1 MKNSFLNKNF
11 FTKLNDKEIFDEDK
25 NLEKISIVIPSYNKV
40 DFIEQSILSVL
51 NQNYPNIELII
62 IDGGSSDGTVEII
75 KKYDQYITFWASEKD
90 QGQSDA
96 LNKGFKHCTGSIYGF
111 LNSDDVYLPNAF
123 KSSSLILKKC
133 LDKKIVFGDWLSI
146 DKKNFIIDYNHAFD
160 FNLNHF
166 KYEGFH
172 LSATSMFW
180 RSEVHKRFSGFD
192 NNLFYTMDY
201 QLILEF
207 GINEGENSFKRIQK
221 VLAVFRWYKG
231 QKTTGNMDLD
241 VIAEHKL
248 MAERYEYLDKYRF
261 IGKFK
266 RFYFRIRRTWW
277 YIKRGGVSNLIS
289 RLKSF
294 YVNSIKIKF

>member
-1 MKNSFLNKNF
+1 MKNSLFYNNF
-11 FTKLNDKEIFDEDK
+11 FNELEERVIFDEEK
-25 NLEKISIVIPSYNKV
+25 NLEKISIVMPSYNKV
-40 DFIEQSILSVL
+40 DFIERSILSVL

-62 IDGGSSDGTVEII
+62 IDGGSTDGTVEII
-75 KKYDQYITFWASEKD
+75 KKYNQYITFWISEKD

-111 LNSDDVYLPNAF
+111 LNSDDVYLPDAF
-123 KSSSLILKKC
+123 KCASLVLEKN
-133 LDKKIVFGDWLSI
+133 LDKKVVFGDWLSI
-146 DKKNFIIDYNHAFD
+146 DKKDVIIDYNHAFD

-192 NNLFYTMDY
+192 NNLYYTMDY

-207 GINEGENSFKRIQK
+207 GINEGEYSFKRVPK
-221 VLAVFRWYKG
+221 VLAGFRRYEG
-231 QKTTGNMDLD
+231 QKTTGNMDAG
-241 VIAEHKL
+241 VIEEHKL
-248 MAERYEYLDKYRF
+248 MAERYEYLDKYRL
-261 IGKFK
+261 IGKIK

-277 YIKRGGVSNLIS
+277 YIKRGGVSNLIL
-289 RLKSF
+289 RLKSL
-294 YVNSIKIKF
+294 YVNIIKVKF

>member
-1 MKNSFLNKNF
+1 M
-11 FTKLNDKEIFDEDK
+11 
-25 NLEKISIVIPSYNKV
+25 PSYNKV
-40 DFIEQSILSVL
+40 DFIERSILSVL

-62 IDGGSSDGTVEII
+62 IDGGSTDGTVEII
-75 KKYDQYITFWASEKD
+75 KKYNQYITFWISEKD

-111 LNSDDVYLPNAF
+111 LNSDDVYLPDAF
-123 KSSSLILKKC
+123 KCASLVLEKN
-133 LDKKIVFGDWLSI
+133 LDKKVVFGDWLSI
-146 DKKNFIIDYNHAFD
+146 DKKDVIIDYNHAFD

-192 NNLFYTMDY
+192 NNLYYTMDY

-207 GINEGENSFKRIQK
+207 GINEGEYSFKRVPK
-221 VLAVFRWYKG
+221 VLAGFRRYEG
-231 QKTTGNMDLD
+231 QKTTGNMDAG
-241 VIAEHKL
+241 VIEEHKL
-248 MAERYEYLDKYRF
+248 MAERYEYLDKYRL
-261 IGKFK
+261 IGKIK

-277 YIKRGGVSNLIS
+277 YIKRGGVSNLIL
-289 RLKSF
+289 RLKSL
-294 YVNSIKIKF
+294 YVNIIKVKF

>member
-1 MKNSFLNKNF
+1 MKNF
-11 FTKLNDKEIFDEDK
+11 FFQNTFLTELKRKKFCEEEI
-25 NLEKISIVIPSYNKV
+25 NLEKISIVMPSYNHAE
-40 DFIEQSILSVL
+40 FIERSILSVL
-51 NQNYPNIELII
+51 NQDYQNIELII
-62 IDGGSSDGTVEII
+62 IDGGSTDGTIEII
-75 KKYDQYITFWASEKD
+75 KKYEKHISFWISEKD
-90 QGQSDA
+90 KGQSDA
-96 LNKGFKHCTGSIYGF
+96 LNKGFKYCSGSIYGF
-111 LNSDDVYLPNAF
+111 LNSDDVYMPGSF
-123 KSSSLILKKC
+123 KQASLILKNN

-146 DKKNFIIDYNHAFD
+146 DKEDKIVDYNHAFD

-192 NNLFYTMDY
+192 NNLYYTMDY

-207 GINEGENSFKRIQK
+207 GINEGEHSFKRVPK
-221 VLAVFRWYKG
+221 VLAGFRRYEG
-231 QKTTGNMDLD
+231 QKTTGNIDPG
-241 VIAEHKL
+241 VIEEHKL
-248 MAERYEYLDKYRF
+248 MAERYEYLDKYRL
-261 IGKFK
+261 IGKLK

-294 YVNSIKIKF
+294 YVNSIRIKF

>member
-1 MKNSFLNKNF
+1 MNNSFFNKNF
-11 FTKLNDKEIFDEDK
+11 FTKLNNKVIFEEEK

-62 IDGGSSDGTVEII
+62 IDGGSTDGTVEII
-75 KKYDQYITFWASEKD
+75 KKYDQYITFWNSEKD

-111 LNSDDVYLPNAF
+111 LNSDDVYLPGAF
-123 KSSSLILKKC
+123 NSSSLILKKN
-133 LDKKIVFGDWLSI
+133 LDKKIVFGDWLSL

-172 LSATSMFW
+172 LSATAMFW
-180 RSEVHKRFSGFD
+180 RSEAHRRFSGFD
-192 NNLFYTMDY
+192 NNLYYTMDY

-207 GINEGENSFKRIQK
+207 GINEGEKSFKRIPK
-221 VLAVFRWYKG
+221 VLAGFRRHKG
-231 QKTTGNMDLD
+231 QKTSGNMDPG
-241 VIAEHKL
+241 VIEEHKL
-248 MAERYEYLDKYRF
+248 MAERYEYLDKYTF

-266 RFYFRIRRTWW
+266 RFYFRMRRAWW